1 MRNSIKILIAVTGIL
16 FILLGILCLA
26 KPGAALFSMAWLMG
40 IITLTSGIVEL
51 IAVLNLQRII
61 PNSGTRVLSAVFQ
74 IIVGCILLGN
84 QMLVAA
90 SLPVIFTLWI
100 MVEGIIIA
108 VKAFDYKQVE
118 FKYWW
123 CILILGVGGA
133 VLGFLGLRDPAAA
146 GKTLS
151 ILVGIGVISEG
162 ISFLVTLGG
171 IKRFENNVK
180 KARGAIREAMT
191 DEQ

>member
-118 FKYWW
+118 FKFWW
-123 CILILGVGGA
+123 CILILGIGGA

-180 KARGAIREAMT
+180 KVRGAIREAMT

>member
-51 IAVLNLQRII
+51 IAVLYLQRFL

-118 FKYWW
+118 FKFWW
-123 CILILGVGGA
+123 CILILGIGGA

-180 KARGAIREAMT
+180 KVRGAIREAMT

>member
-1 MRNSIKILIAVTGIL
+1 MRNSIKILIAVTGGL
-16 FILLGILCLA
+16 FILLGILCLTN
-26 KPGAALFSMAWLMG
+26 PGGALFSLAWLMG

-51 IAVLNLQRII
+51 ITILNLQHFI

-84 QMLVAA
+84 QLLVTA
-90 SLPVIFTLWI
+90 SLPIIFALWI

-108 VKAFDYKQVE
+108 IKAFDYKQVA
-118 FKYWW
+118 FQYWW
-123 CILILGVGGA
+123 CILILGICGA
-133 VLGFLGLRDPAAA
+133 VLGFLGLRDPVAA

-151 ILVGIGVISEG
+151 ILIGLGIISEG

-171 IKRFENNVK
+171 INRFEKKVK
-180 KARGAIREAMT
+180 EVRGAVREALA